1 LWRATRLAND
11 MVEDVAI
18 CLLPIGSRRD
28 FL

>member
-1 LWRATRLAND
+1 LRATRLAND
-11 MVEDVAI
+11 VVEDIAI